1 MEILLASS
9 SPRRRQLLAQLGLTF
24 TIRAADIDE
33 TMDPDRRPSEEV
45 GRISAQKAAAVAAE
59 TR

>member
-33 TMDPDRRPSEEV
+33 TMDPDRRPSE
-45 GRISAQKAAAVAAE
+45 
-59 TR
+59 